1 MNTSDILN
9 RIETSKIV
17 AVVRLDN
24 PKDLYPTIDA
34 LLDGGV
40 NLIEAT
46 MTIPGLLEHVPDLVA
61 RYGSQMVFGVGSV
74 LNAKMADDVIR
85 AGAQFVV
92 SPIFKQEIID
102 AAKAADRAVS
112 VGAYTPTE
120 IFAAWEGGSDIVKV
134 FPGDTLGPAYIKGV
148 RAPMPFLKLMPTGG
162 VSLSNVLEWLKAG
175 VVAMGVGSALVDV
188 KAVKEGRFDIIRDN
202 AAALAKAVA
211 TVYHS

>member
-1 MNTSDILN
+1 MNKSDILN

-34 LLDGGV
+34 LLEGGV

-46 MTIPGLLEHVPDLVA
+46 MTIPGLLMHVPDLVG
-61 RYGSQMVFGVGSV
+61 RYGSQMVFGIGSV

-92 SPIFKQEIID
+92 SPMFKQEIID

-120 IFAAWEGGSDIVKV
+120 IYAAWEGGSDIVKV

-148 RAPMPFLKLMPTGG
+148 RAVMPFLKLMPTGG
-162 VSLSNVLEWLKAG
+162 VSLANVSEWLKAG
-175 VVAMGVGSALVDV
+175 VVAMGVGSALVDM

-211 TVYHS
+211 TFQNS

>member
-17 AVVRLDN
+17 AVVRLDH

-46 MTIPGLLEHVPDLVA
+46 MTIPGLLDHVPDLVA

-162 VSLSNVLEWLKAG
+162 VSLANVPEWLKAG
-175 VVAMGVGSALVDV
+175 VVAMGIGSALVDV

-211 TVYHS
+211 TFYHS

>member
-134 FPGDTLGPAYIKGV
+134 VPGDTLGPAYIKGV

-162 VSLSNVLEWLKAG
+162 VSLSNVPEWLKAG

-202 AAALAKAVA
+202 ASALAKAVA
-211 TVYHS
+211 TFYHS

>member
-1 MNTSDILN
+1 MNKTDILD

-34 LLDGGV
+34 LLEGGV

-46 MTIPGLLEHVPDLVA
+46 MTIPGLLEHMPDLVG
-61 RYGSQMVFGVGSV
+61 RYGSQLVFGVGSV

-102 AAKAADRAVS
+102 TAKAADRAVS

-120 IFAAWEGGSDIVKV
+120 IYAAWEGGSDIVKV

-162 VSLSNVLEWLKAG
+162 VSLANVPEWLKAG

-211 TVYHS
+211 TYQNS